1 MPPVRITED
10 FQVTI
15 PEEVRRELSLRPGME
30 FEVLPMNGRIELI
43 PSVDARELRGFAK
56 GIDTSHIREKGPK

>member
-15 PEEVRRELSLRPGME
+15 PKEIREELNLHPGME
-30 FEVLPMNGRIELI
+30 LEAFPINGKIELI
-43 PSVDARELRGFAK
+43 PKVDVRELRGFAK
-56 GIDTSHIREKGPK
+56 GIDTSNIREKG